1 MTDSI
6 NYFGSNPKLPNDAAA
21 GDRPFDSAGDTQLT
35 LGAEVERAASAPSVT
50 LHDSYT
56 RQSVP
61 RGAWAEID
69 LSAIAFNVQ
78 QARRACGPQRLLCA
92 VVKADAYGHGAVRV
106 ARAAIEAGADRLAV
120 ATPEEGVELRQAGFT
135 EPILLLAQPPQRTI
149 PLLLAYSITPAVY
162 TQEFALDYA
171 EQADLQGREAPFHL
185 AVNTGMN
192 RIGVFYLDAGDF
204 IKGIS
209 FHRAL
214 KYEGTFTHFATADC
228 AEQLDFYEQ
237 HRRFEEALR
246 LIREA
251 GFNPG
256 IVHAANSAS
265 IFRYPQV
272 HYDMVR
278 LGICLYGLDYNPEV
292 SGGSVVLKPAMS
304 IKAEISAVKEPQVGE
319 GVSYGMNY
327 RVGKPVQ
334 IATLPLGY
342 ADGVRRELT
351 KKGFKVLWNGRPV
364 SQVGN
369 ICMDQMMIEI
379 PLGYSVTGIKGG
391 GAQPGDEVVI
401 IGTQGDYE
409 LTADTMA
416 EALGTITH
424 EITCLFGL
432 RLPRVYV

>member
-1 MTDSI
+1 MVAGHLQEKNGYFYIVLSYKDENGKRKTPWFATD
-6 NYFGSNPKLPNDAAA
+6 LPVKGNKK
-21 GDRPFDSAGDTQLT
+21 R
-35 LGAEVERAASAPSVT
+35 AEALLLEK
-50 LHDSYT
+50 
-56 RQSVP
+56 RQSFMIPVVP
-61 RGAWAEID
+61 V
-69 LSAIAFNVQ
+69 VQ
-78 QARRACGPQRLLCA
+78 D
-92 VVKADAYGHGAVRV
+92 DA
-106 ARAAIEAGADRLAV
+106 
-120 ATPEEGVELRQAGFT
+120 PEEEMLFTDFLQSWLPVAKSTVKLTTYASYASLIKSSIAPYFQEREITLKGLTASDIQGFY
-135 EPILLLAQPPQRTI
+135 PQQLER
-149 PLLLAYSITPAVY
+149 
-162 TQEFALDYA
+162 
-171 EQADLQGREAPFHL
+171 
-185 AVNTGMN
+185 VNANTV
-192 RIGVFYLDAGDF
+192 IHYHA
-204 IKGIS
+204 II
-209 FHRAL
+209 HRAL

-278 LGICLYGLDYNPEV
+278 LGICLYGLDYNPAV
-292 SGGSVVLKPAMS
+292 SGGSVALKPAMS
-304 IKAEISAVKEPQVGE
+304 IRAEISAVKEPQVGE

-379 PLGYSVTGIKGG
+379 PLGYSVHGVKGG
-391 GAQPGDEVVI
+391 GAQVGDEVVI

-416 EALGTITH
+416 DALGTITH

>member
-1 MTDSI
+1 MTETI
-6 NYFGSNPKLPNDAAA
+6 NYFGSNPTMPGHDGKPQD
-21 GDRPFDSAGDTQLT
+21 PFDMPCDEQLSLSADIDEA
-35 LGAEVERAASAPSVT
+35 AEQPSVR
-50 LHDSYT
+50 LHDDYT
-56 RQSVP
+56 RENVP

-69 LSAIAFNVQ
+69 LSAIAFNVK
-78 QARRACGPQRLLCA
+78 QARRACGPKRLLMA

-106 ARAAIEAGADRLAV
+106 AKAALDAGADRLAV
-120 ATPEEGVELRQAGFT
+120 ATPEEGVKLRQAGFKV
-135 EPILLLAQPPQRTI
+135 PILLLGEPPIRTV
-149 PLLLAYSITPAVY
+149 PLLVAYDITPAVY
-162 TQEFALDYA
+162 TSEFALAYA
-171 EQADLQGREAPFHL
+171 EYADLKGKTAPFHL

-192 RIGVFYLDAGDF
+192 RIGVFYLDVVDF
-204 IKGIS
+204 IQSIA

-228 AEQLDFYEQ
+228 PEQLDFREQ
-237 HRRFEEALR
+237 VRRFEESLR
-246 LIREA
+246 LLREA
-251 GFNPG
+251 GINPG

-292 SGGSVVLKPAMS
+292 SGGSVALKPAMS
-304 IKAEISAVKEPQVGE
+304 IKAQISAVKEPQVGE

-334 IATLPLGY
+334 IATLPIGY

-364 SQVGN
+364 RQVGN

-379 PLGYSVTGIKGG
+379 PLGTTASGKKG
-391 GAQPGDEVVI
+391 GAQVGDEVVI
-401 IGTQGDYE
+401 IGSQGDYE
-409 LTADTMA
+409 VTADTMA
-416 EALGTITH
+416 DALDTITH
-424 EITCLFGL
+424 EITCLFGI

>member
-1 MTDSI
+1 MTNYV
-6 NYFGSNPKLPNDAAA
+6 NYFGSNPTVPLDDEPQQ
-21 GDRPFDSAGDTQLT
+21 PFDNPGDEQLSMDAQLSDGEQPQLT
-35 LGAEVERAASAPSVT
+35 LHDDYT
-50 LHDSYT
+50 LKT
-56 RQSVP
+56 VP

-69 LSAIAFNVQ
+69 LAAIAFNVN
-78 QARRACGPQRLLCA
+78 QARRAVGPKRLLMA
-92 VVKADAYGHGAVRV
+92 VVKADAYGHGANRV
-106 ARAAIEAGADRLAV
+106 AKAALDAGADCLAV
-120 ATPEEGVELRQAGFT
+120 ATPEEGVKLRQAGFKV
-135 EPILLLAQPPQRTI
+135 PILLLAQPPIRTI
-149 PLLLAYSITPAVY
+149 PLLVAYDITPAVY
-162 TQEFALDYA
+162 TSEFALAYA
-171 EQADLQGREAPFHL
+171 EYADRRGKQAPFHL

-192 RIGVFYLDAGDF
+192 RIGVFYLDVVDF
-204 IKGIS
+204 VQSIS

-228 AEQLDFYEQ
+228 PEQYDFKEQ
-237 HRRFEEALR
+237 VRRFEEALR
-246 LIREA
+246 QLREA
-251 GFNPG
+251 GISPG

-292 SGGSVVLKPAMS
+292 SRGNVELKPAMS

-379 PLGYSVTGIKGG
+379 PLGYSIDGRKGG
-391 GAQPGDEVVI
+391 GAQVGDEVAI

-409 LTADTMA
+409 VTADTMA
-416 EALGTITH
+416 AALGTITH
-424 EITCLFGL
+424 EITCLFGI